1 MEINQAT
8 KENITV
14 MAKWMKFNGVIW
26 IIYGIIYCLTCIG
39 VIIGWAPIL
48 LGVWAINASK
58 GFMNYIQNN
67 TEAGIDEGFSKL
79 KSIFLLTGILTII
92 FLALF
97 VIYII
102 VMIIVFAVAGTS
114 IFREILKNANI

>member
-14 MAKWMKFNGVIW
+14 MSKWMKFNGIIW
-26 IIYGIIYCLTCIG
+26 IIYGAIYCLTCVG
-39 VIIGWAPIL
+39 AIIGWAPIL
-48 LGVWAINASK
+48 LGVWAINSSK
-58 GFMNYIQNN
+58 SFLDYIQNN
-67 TEAGIDEGFSKL
+67 NEAGIEEGFSKL

-92 FLALF
+92 LLVIF

-102 VMIIVFAVAGTS
+102 VMIIVFAVAGPS
-114 IFREILKNANI
+114 IFKGILNNANI